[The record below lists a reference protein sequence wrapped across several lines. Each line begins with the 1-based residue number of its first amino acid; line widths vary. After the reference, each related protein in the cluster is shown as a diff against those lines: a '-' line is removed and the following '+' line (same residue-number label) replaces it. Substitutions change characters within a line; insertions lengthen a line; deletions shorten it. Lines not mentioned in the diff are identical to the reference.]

1 MFLILKSYTTKM
13 ISFLLFHT
21 LLPFKHSRLILNY
34 GFFFFF
40 LCKFRPIYSWV
51 NLYSQPA
58 GSHFGWAS
66 GPTTCFSLKINHHL
80 WVLSIKKGAK
90 KMGLHIFTTLWEK
103 IISKLCFRSLWNKLK
118 MRCLSLLQKSKL

>member
-1 MFLILKSYTTKM
+1 MCSSYLKATPPKWSVSCFFILYCPSDIADSSWITA
-13 ISFLLFHT
+13 
-21 LLPFKHSRLILNY
+21 
-34 GFFFFF
+34 FFFF